1 MLSMPHVGAGL
12 FGTGWYGASV
22 SSRPL
27 RVAVFSESFLPYLS
41 GVTVSVDALARELG
55 RQGHRVLVVAP
66 RPADGRHPIG
76 TSSGPEPGHAWLPSY
91 ELAAL
96 VPRGYRMPRPLPS
109 RALAA
114 AAAFRPD
121 IVHANSPFVTGL
133 MARWVARRAG
143 APLVF
148 THHTRFA
155 DYRHYLGPLSDLG
168 ARLVDAYL
176 ERFWRGCRAIIAPA
190 AGLADEI
197 RTRLGGSRRAIV
209 RAIPTGIDLRTFRS
223 LEPID
228 PRPMVGWPPD
238 AVVAV
243 TLGRLALEKNVEL
256 LLDAFASAAARVPRL
271 RLLVIGSG
279 PAAERLR
286 RRAELPDLAG
296 RVAFAGLQPRAAAIA
311 RLRCSDL
318 FVFASLT
325 ETQGLVLAEA
335 LGAGLPIVALDGPGV
350 SETARDGSEAVIVPV
365 TRTDAD
371 REALAN
377 AIAELALDRER
388 RARLSAVASVRAEEF
403 ALERRV
409 AAVISL
415 YREVRR

>member
-1 MLSMPHVGAGL
+1 MPDLGVGLCA
-12 FGTGWYGASV
+12 TGWYGASV

-55 RQGHRVLVVAP
+55 SQGHRVLVVAP

-76 TSSGPEPGHAWLPSY
+76 TSSGPEPGYAWLPSY
-91 ELAAL
+91 ELPAL
-96 VPRGYRMPRPLPS
+96 APRGYRMPRPLPS

-114 AAAFRPD
+114 AAAFAPD
-121 IVHANSPFVTGL
+121 VVHANSPFVTGL
-133 MARWVARRAG
+133 MARWLARRAG

-155 DYRHYLGPLSDLG
+155 DYRHYLGPLSETG
-168 ARLVDAYL
+168 ARVVDAYL
-176 ERFWRGCRAIIAPA
+176 ERFWKGCRAIIAPSN
-190 AGLADEI
+190 GLADEI
-197 RTRLGGSRRAIV
+197 RARLRRPRWPIV
-209 RAIPTGIDLRTFRS
+209 RAIPTGIDLRTVRS
-223 LEPID
+223 LEPVD
-228 PRPMVGWPPD
+228 PRPIAGWPPD

-243 TLGRLALEKNVEL
+243 TLGRLALEKNVEM

-296 RVAFAGLQPRAAAIA
+296 RVAFAGLQPRAAALA
-311 RLRCSDL
+311 RLRCADL

-335 LGAGLPIVALDGPGV
+335 LSAGLPIVALDGPGV
-350 SETARDGSEAVIVPV
+350 SETARDRSEAAIVPA
-365 TRTDAD
+365 TRTEVD
-371 REALAN
+371 RERLAN
-377 AIAELALDRER
+377 AIAELARDDER
-388 RARLSAVASVRAEEF
+388 RARLSAAASLRAEAF
-403 ALERRV
+403 ALDRCV
-409 AAVISL
+409 STVVSL
-415 YREVRR
+415 YREVLR